1 MRTELYVGAL
11 PYSVSEAQLQEIF
24 LAHGTV
30 ESSRVIK
37 GRFTGQ
43 SRGFGFVVMSSQ
55 AEAGKAIEALNDTQV
70 QGRTIV
76 VREARPQM
84 IRKIL
89 CPTDFSS
96 HSKAGIA
103 YAISL
108 AQENSAELLFLHVD
122 SLTAYHAYQLSS
134 LTAYQGYQLTPFHQG
149 KLKRSHVPEFSI
161 AKLLAEK
168 TFQLDQF
175 VRYNFG
181 SQMRQLR
188 WHAEISLGNV
198 ATEIVR
204 VAAQKDVDLI
214 VVAKEKRGIMS
225 LFSRSISK
233 SISRRG
239 HCPVVSIR
247 PPLKG
252 SSWRGRSWP
261 AFGNVPQ
268 VS

>member
-1 MRTELYVGAL
+1 MKAELYVGAL
-11 PYSVSEAQLQEIF
+11 PYSVSESQLQEIF

-55 AEAGKAIEALNDTQV
+55 AEAGKAIDALNDTQV

-89 CPTDFSS
+89 APTDLSVKS
-96 HSKAGIA
+96 IAGMA

-108 AQENSAELLFLHVD
+108 ARENSAELLFLHVA
-122 SLTAYHAYQLSS
+122 SMPVYQLA
-134 LTAYQGYQLTPFHQG
+134 LLYQREYERTRSTPG
-149 KLKRSHVPEFSI
+149 SI
-161 AKLLAEK
+161 DNNILAENK
-168 TFQLDQF
+168 SQLNRFIRHHFENEINQLQWCAV
-175 VRYNFG
+175 VRWG
-181 SQMRQLR
+181 GIPSGI
-188 WHAEISLGNV
+188 ISV
-198 ATEIVR
+198 ATGEDI
-204 VAAQKDVDLI
+204 DLI
-214 VVAKEKRGIMS
+214 VMGKREREIMS

-233 SISRRG
+233 SISRRV

-247 PPLKG
+247 PPLED
-252 SSWRGRSWP
+252 SAWRGGP
-261 AFGNVPQ
+261 LP
-268 VS
+268 VSEDVAQFA

>member
-1 MRTELYVGAL
+1 MGTELYVGAL
-11 PYSVSEAQLQEIF
+11 PYSVSEGQLQEIF

-43 SRGFGFVVMSSQ
+43 SRGFGFVVMGSQ
-55 AEAGKAIEALNDTQV
+55 AEAGKAIDALNDTQV

-108 AQENSAELLFLHVD
+108 AQENCAELLFLHVD
-122 SLTAYHAYQLSS
+122 SVTAYQAYHLSL

-149 KLKRSHVPEFSI
+149 RLKRSHVPEFSI
-161 AKLLAEK
+161 AKLLADK

-175 VRYNFG
+175 VRDNFG

-188 WHAEISLGNV
+188 WHAEISLGKV
-198 ATEIVR
+198 ASEIVR

-214 VVAKEKRGIMS
+214 VVGKEKRGIMS

-268 VS
+268 FS

>member
-11 PYSVSEAQLQEIF
+11 PYSVSEGQLQEIF

-43 SRGFGFVVMSSQ
+43 SRGFGFVVMGSQ
-55 AEAGKAIEALNDTQV
+55 AEAVNAIDALNDTQV

-89 CPTDFSS
+89 APTDLSAKS
-96 HSKAGIA
+96 IAGMA

-108 AQENSAELLFLHVD
+108 AQENSAELLFFHVA
-122 SLTAYHAYQLSS
+122 SMSVCKLALLYQWEYERTRTIPLSIDKNILAINKS
-134 LTAYQGYQLTPFHQG
+134 QLNRFIRH
-149 KLKRSHVPEFSI
+149 HFENEI
-161 AKLLAEK
+161 N
-168 TFQLDQF
+168 QLQWRAV
-175 VRYNFG
+175 VRWG
-181 SQMRQLR
+181 GIPSG
-188 WHAEISLGNV
+188 IVSV
-198 ATEIVR
+198 ATEEDI
-204 VAAQKDVDLI
+204 DLI
-214 VVAKEKRGIMS
+214 VMGKRERGIMS

-233 SISRRG
+233 SIGRRG

-247 PPLKG
+247 SPLEG
-252 SSWRGRSWP
+252 SAWRGGLLP
-261 AFGNVPQ
+261 
-268 VS
+268 VSGDVAQFA

>member
-1 MRTELYVGAL
+1 
-11 PYSVSEAQLQEIF
+11 
-24 LAHGTV
+24 
-30 ESSRVIK
+30 
-37 GRFTGQ
+37 
-43 SRGFGFVVMSSQ
+43 
-55 AEAGKAIEALNDTQV
+55 
-70 QGRTIV
+70 
-76 VREARPQM
+76 M

-108 AQENSAELLFLHVD
+108 AQENSAELLFLHVN
-122 SLTAYHAYQLSS
+122 SLTAYQAYQLSS
-134 LTAYQGYQLTPFHQG
+134 LTAYQGYQLTSFHQG

-188 WHAEISLGNV
+188 WHAEISLGKV
-198 ATEIVR
+198 ASEIVR

-214 VVAKEKRGIMS
+214 VVAKEKWGIMS

-247 PPLKG
+247 PPLKA

>member
-55 AEAGKAIEALNDTQV
+55 AEASKAIDALNDTQI

-96 HSKAGIA
+96 HSRAGIS

-108 AQENSAELLFLHVD
+108 AQDNSAELLFLHVD
-122 SLTAYHAYQLSS
+122 SLTAYQAYQLSS
-134 LTAYQGYQLTPFHQG
+134 LTPYQGFQMMPFHHGEVRRQ
-149 KLKRSHVPEFSI
+149 VPEFSI
-161 AKLLAEK
+161 AKLLAEQ

-175 VRYNFG
+175 VRDNFG
-181 SQMRQLR
+181 NQMRELR
-188 WHAEISLGNV
+188 WHAEISLGKV
-198 ATEIVR
+198 AREIIR

-214 VVAKEKRGIMS
+214 VMAKETRGIMS

-233 SISRRG
+233 SVSRRS
-239 HCPVVSIR
+239 HCPVVSIS

-261 AFGNVPQ
+261 AFANVPQ

>member
-1 MRTELYVGAL
+1 
-11 PYSVSEAQLQEIF
+11 
-24 LAHGTV
+24 
-30 ESSRVIK
+30 
-37 GRFTGQ
+37 
-43 SRGFGFVVMSSQ
+43 
-55 AEAGKAIEALNDTQV
+55 
-70 QGRTIV
+70 
-76 VREARPQM
+76 M

-89 CPTDFSS
+89 CPTGFSS

-122 SLTAYHAYQLSS
+122 SLTAYQAYQLGS
-134 LTAYQGYQLTPFHQG
+134 LTAYHGYQLTPFHQG
-149 KLKRSHVPEFSI
+149 ELKRSHVPEFSI

-175 VRYNFG
+175 VRSNFG
-181 SQMRQLR
+181 SQMSQLR

-198 ATEIVR
+198 ASEIVR

-214 VVAKEKRGIMS
+214 VVAKEKWGIMS

-247 PPLKG
+247 PPLKA

>member
-1 MRTELYVGAL
+1 MKTELYVGAL
-11 PYSVSEAQLQEIF
+11 PYSVSESQLQEIF

-76 VREARPQM
+76 VREARLQM

-89 CPTDFSS
+89 APTDLSVKS
-96 HSKAGIA
+96 IAGMA

-108 AQENSAELLFLHVD
+108 ARENSAELLFLHVA
-122 SLTAYHAYQLSS
+122 SMQLNRFIRHHFENEIN
-134 LTAYQGYQLTPFHQG
+134 QLQWCA
-149 KLKRSHVPEFSI
+149 V
-161 AKLLAEK
+161 
-168 TFQLDQF
+168 
-175 VRYNFG
+175 VRWG
-181 SQMRQLR
+181 GIPSGI
-188 WHAEISLGNV
+188 ISV
-198 ATEIVR
+198 ATGEDI
-204 VAAQKDVDLI
+204 DLI
-214 VVAKEKRGIMS
+214 VMGKREREIMS

-233 SISRRG
+233 SISRRV

-247 PPLKG
+247 PPLED
-252 SSWRGRSWP
+252 SAWRGGP
-261 AFGNVPQ
+261 LP
-268 VS
+268 VSEDVAQFA

>member
-11 PYSVSEAQLQEIF
+11 PYSVSEGQLQEIF

-43 SRGFGFVVMSSQ
+43 SRGFGFVVMGSQ
-55 AEAGKAIEALNDTQV
+55 AEAVKAIEALNDTQV
-70 QGRTIV
+70 KGRTIV

-89 CPTDFSS
+89 APTDLSAKS
-96 HSKAGIA
+96 IAGMA

-108 AQENSAELLFLHVD
+108 AQENSAELLFFHVA
-122 SLTAYHAYQLSS
+122 SMSVCKLALLYQWGYERSRTIPLSIDKNILAINKS
-134 LTAYQGYQLTPFHQG
+134 QLNSFIRH
-149 KLKRSHVPEFSI
+149 HFENEI
-161 AKLLAEK
+161 N
-168 TFQLDQF
+168 QLQWRAV
-175 VRYNFG
+175 VRWG
-181 SQMRQLR
+181 GIPSG
-188 WHAEISLGNV
+188 IVSV
-198 ATEIVR
+198 ATEEDI
-204 VAAQKDVDLI
+204 DLI
-214 VVAKEKRGIMS
+214 VMGKRERGIMS

-247 PPLKG
+247 SPLEG
-252 SSWRGRSWP
+252 SAWRGGP
-261 AFGNVPQ
+261 LP
-268 VS
+268 VSEDVAQFA

>member
-1 MRTELYVGAL
+1 MKAELYVGAL
-11 PYSVSEAQLQEIF
+11 PYSVSESQLQEIF

-76 VREARPQM
+76 VREARLQM

-89 CPTDFSS
+89 APTDLSVKS
-96 HSKAGIA
+96 IAGIA

-108 AQENSAELLFLHVD
+108 ARENSAELLFLHVI
-122 SLTAYHAYQLSS
+122 SIPVYQVALMYQLE
-134 LTAYQGYQLTPFHQG
+134 YERN
-149 KLKRSHVPEFSI
+149 RSIPRSI
-161 AKLLAEK
+161 DNNILAENK
-168 TFQLDQF
+168 SQLNRFIRHHFENEINQLQWRAV
-175 VRYNFG
+175 VRWAG
-181 SQMRQLR
+181 IRSGI
-188 WHAEISLGNV
+188 ISV
-198 ATEIVR
+198 ATEEDI
-204 VAAQKDVDLI
+204 DLI
-214 VVAKEKRGIMS
+214 VMGKREREIMS

-233 SISRRG
+233 SISRRV

-247 PPLKG
+247 PPLEG
-252 SSWRGRSWP
+252 SAWRGGP
-261 AFGNVPQ
+261 LP
-268 VS
+268 VSEDVAQFA